1 MDKVFIRGLEVLTT
15 IGVYEWEKGIRQKL
29 CFDLEMGF
37 DNRPAAATDDI
48 KLALDYATLSRKIC
62 DHASSKVVE
71 LVETMAEQVAMLVLA
86 DERVQWVKVT
96 LTKPGAVPNAAGVGV
111 EILRHRT
118 PVPRAPTDDPHLY
131 QPGIQHRA
139 GTSYPR
145 RPRCAAGRVW

>member
-62 DHASSKVVE
+62 DHAASTIVE
-71 LVETMAEQVAMLVLA
+71 LVETMAEQVAALVLA
-86 DERVQWVKVT
+86 DERVHWVRVV
-96 LTKPGAVPNAAGVGV
+96 LTKPSAVPNAVGVGV

-118 PVPRAPTDDPHLY
+118 PSASA
-131 QPGIQHRA
+131 Q
-139 GTSYPR
+139 
-145 RPRCAAGRVW
+145 